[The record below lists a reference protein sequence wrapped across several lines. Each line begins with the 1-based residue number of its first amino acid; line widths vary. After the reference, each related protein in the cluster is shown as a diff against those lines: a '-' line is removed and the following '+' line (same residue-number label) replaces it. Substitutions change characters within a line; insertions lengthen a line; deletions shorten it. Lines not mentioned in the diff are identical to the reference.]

1 MKNLLL
7 ITSILLASLTSAA
20 SGSGGGMSGGGSRP
34 GQSFKM
40 DNLGNQFDLGTKE
53 LTNIDNINIEST
65 QIVYQLSQEN
75 GVVIFSAGESDGK
88 KWSIKNIK
96 TLETEI
102 KKNPALEK
110 ALTES
115 IQFKEWIQLN
125 SK

>member
-7 ITSILLASLTSAA
+7 ITSILLTSLTSAA

-34 GQSFKM
+34 GQSFKV
-40 DNLGNQFDLGTKE
+40 DNFGNKFDLGSKE
-53 LTNIDNINIEST
+53 LTDIDNIKSV

-75 GVVIFSAGESDGK
+75 GVVTFSAGESDGK
-88 KWSIKNIK
+88 KWSIKNFK
-96 TLETEI
+96 TFETEI
-102 KKNPALEK
+102 KKNPRLEK

-115 IQFKEWIQLN
+115 LQFKEWIQIN